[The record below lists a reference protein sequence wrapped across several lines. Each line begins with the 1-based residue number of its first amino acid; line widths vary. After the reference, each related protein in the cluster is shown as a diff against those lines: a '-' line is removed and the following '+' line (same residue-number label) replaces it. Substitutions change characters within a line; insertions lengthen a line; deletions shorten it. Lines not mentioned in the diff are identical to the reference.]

1 MCLFLVLVA
10 RKIEKEKCFW
20 KNIGYHSLYLYKK
33 CWFHWVVIFI
43 NFQEIIKKDD
53 KIIEIKLSRY
63 FYTDEE
69 FKNLENKGFLVS
81 WMEDNIKNEEEI
93 FDIIVPE

>member
-1 MCLFLVLVA
+1 M
-10 RKIEKEKCFW
+10 
-20 KNIGYHSLYLYKK
+20 K

-53 KIIEIKLSRY
+53 KVIKIKLSRY

-93 FDIIVPE
+93 FDIIIPE

>member
-1 MCLFLVLVA
+1 M
-10 RKIEKEKCFW
+10 
-20 KNIGYHSLYLYKK
+20 K

-53 KIIEIKLSRY
+53 KIIKIKLSRY

-69 FKNLENKGFLVS
+69 FKNLENKGF
-81 WMEDNIKNEEEI
+81 WYPGWK
-93 FDIIVPE
+93 II

>member
-1 MCLFLVLVA
+1 MLVSSGGD
-10 RKIEKEKCFW
+10 FM
-20 KNIGYHSLYLYKK
+20 
-33 CWFHWVVIFI
+33 
-43 NFQEIIKKDD
+43 NFQEIVKKDD
-53 KIIEIKLSRY
+53 EIIEIKLSRY

-93 FDIIVPE
+93 FNIIVPE

>member
-1 MCLFLVLVA
+1 M
-10 RKIEKEKCFW
+10 
-20 KNIGYHSLYLYKK
+20 K

-53 KIIEIKLSRY
+53 KIIEIKLRRY

-93 FDIIVPE
+93 FDIIISE

>member
-1 MCLFLVLVA
+1 M
-10 RKIEKEKCFW
+10 
-20 KNIGYHSLYLYKK
+20 
-33 CWFHWVVIFI
+33 VIFI

-53 KIIEIKLSRY
+53 KIIKIKLSRY

>member
-1 MCLFLVLVA
+1 M
-10 RKIEKEKCFW
+10 
-20 KNIGYHSLYLYKK
+20 K

>member
-1 MCLFLVLVA
+1 MLVS
-10 RKIEKEKCFW
+10 F
-20 KNIGYHSLYLYKK
+20 GGD
-33 CWFHWVVIFI
+33 FM
-43 NFQEIIKKDD
+43 NFQEIVKKDD
-53 KIIEIKLSRY
+53 EIIEIKLSRY

-93 FDIIVPE
+93 FNIIVPE

>member
-1 MCLFLVLVA
+1 MLV
-10 RKIEKEKCFW
+10 
-20 KNIGYHSLYLYKK
+20 SLGGD
-33 CWFHWVVIFI
+33 FI

-53 KIIEIKLSRY
+53 KIIKIKLSRY

>member
-1 MCLFLVLVA
+1 MVYIYYRLM
-10 RKIEKEKCFW
+10 
-20 KNIGYHSLYLYKK
+20 N
-33 CWFHWVVIFI
+33 CWFHLVVIFI

-53 KIIEIKLSRY
+53 KIIKIKLSRY

>member
-1 MCLFLVLVA
+1 M
-10 RKIEKEKCFW
+10 
-20 KNIGYHSLYLYKK
+20 K
-33 CWFHWVVIFI
+33 CWFQWVVIFI

-53 KIIEIKLSRY
+53 KIIKIKLSRH

>member
-1 MCLFLVLVA
+1 MVMKRC
-10 RKIEKEKCFW
+10 
-20 KNIGYHSLYLYKK
+20 
-33 CWFHWVVIFI
+33 FHWVVIFI

-53 KIIEIKLSRY
+53 KIIKIKLSRY

>member
-1 MCLFLVLVA
+1 M
-10 RKIEKEKCFW
+10 
-20 KNIGYHSLYLYKK
+20 K

-93 FDIIVPE
+93 FDIIIPE

>member
-1 MCLFLVLVA
+1 M
-10 RKIEKEKCFW
+10 
-20 KNIGYHSLYLYKK
+20 K
-33 CWFHWVVIFI
+33 CWFQWVVIFI

-53 KIIEIKLSRY
+53 KIIKIKLSRY

-93 FDIIVPE
+93 FNIIVPE

>member
-1 MCLFLVLVA
+1 M
-10 RKIEKEKCFW
+10 
-20 KNIGYHSLYLYKK
+20 
-33 CWFHWVVIFI
+33 IFI

-53 KIIEIKLSRY
+53 KIIKIKLSRY

-69 FKNLENKGFLVS
+69 FKNLENKGFFVS
-81 WMEDNIKNEEEI
+81 WMEDNIKNEEKI

>member
-1 MCLFLVLVA
+1 M
-10 RKIEKEKCFW
+10 
-20 KNIGYHSLYLYKK
+20 K

-53 KIIEIKLSRY
+53 KIIKIKISRY

>member
-1 MCLFLVLVA
+1 M
-10 RKIEKEKCFW
+10 
-20 KNIGYHSLYLYKK
+20 
-33 CWFHWVVIFI
+33 VVIFI

-53 KIIEIKLSRY
+53 KIIKIKLSRY

>member
-1 MCLFLVLVA
+1 M
-10 RKIEKEKCFW
+10 
-20 KNIGYHSLYLYKK
+20 
-33 CWFHWVVIFI
+33 VIFI

-53 KIIEIKLSRY
+53 KIIKIKLSRY

-93 FDIIVPE
+93 FNIVIPE

>member
-1 MCLFLVLVA
+1 M
-10 RKIEKEKCFW
+10 
-20 KNIGYHSLYLYKK
+20 K
-33 CWFHWVVIFI
+33 CWFHLVVIFI

-53 KIIEIKLSRY
+53 KIIKIKLSRY

-93 FDIIVPE
+93 FDIIVP

>member
-1 MCLFLVLVA
+1 M
-10 RKIEKEKCFW
+10 
-20 KNIGYHSLYLYKK
+20 K
-33 CWFHWVVIFI
+33 CWFYWVVIFI

-53 KIIEIKLSRY
+53 KIIKIKLSRY

-93 FDIIVPE
+93 FDIVIPE

>member
-1 MCLFLVLVA
+1 M
-10 RKIEKEKCFW
+10 
-20 KNIGYHSLYLYKK
+20 K
-33 CWFHWVVIFI
+33 CWFHLVVIFI

-53 KIIEIKLSRY
+53 QIIKIKLSRY

>member
-1 MCLFLVLVA
+1 M
-10 RKIEKEKCFW
+10 
-20 KNIGYHSLYLYKK
+20 K
-33 CWFHWVVIFI
+33 CWFHLVVIFI

-53 KIIEIKLSRY
+53 KIIKIKLSRY

-81 WMEDNIKNEEEI
+81 WMEDNIKNEEEN

>member
-1 MCLFLVLVA
+1 M
-10 RKIEKEKCFW
+10 K
-20 KNIGYHSLYLYKK
+20 H
-33 CWFHWVVIFI
+33 WFHWVVIFI

-53 KIIEIKLSRY
+53 KIIKIKLSRY

-93 FDIIVPE
+93 FDIIVLE

>member
-1 MCLFLVLVA
+1 MVYIYY
-10 RKIEKEKCFW
+10 RPM
-20 KNIGYHSLYLYKK
+20 N
-33 CWFHWVVIFI
+33 CWFHLVVIFI

-53 KIIEIKLSRY
+53 KIIKIKLSRY

>member
-1 MCLFLVLVA
+1 M
-10 RKIEKEKCFW
+10 
-20 KNIGYHSLYLYKK
+20 K

-53 KIIEIKLSRY
+53 KVIKIKLSRY

-69 FKNLENKGFLVS
+69 FKNLENKGVLVS

>member
-1 MCLFLVLVA
+1 M
-10 RKIEKEKCFW
+10 
-20 KNIGYHSLYLYKK
+20 K
-33 CWFHWVVIFI
+33 CWFHLVVIFI

-53 KIIEIKLSRY
+53 KIIKIKLSRY

-93 FDIIVPE
+93 FDIVIPE

>member
-1 MCLFLVLVA
+1 M
-10 RKIEKEKCFW
+10 
-20 KNIGYHSLYLYKK
+20 
-33 CWFHWVVIFI
+33 VIFI

-53 KIIEIKLSRY
+53 KIIKIKLSRY

-93 FDIIVPE
+93 FNIVITE

>member
-1 MCLFLVLVA
+1 M
-10 RKIEKEKCFW
+10 
-20 KNIGYHSLYLYKK
+20 
-33 CWFHWVVIFI
+33 IFI
-43 NFQEIIKKDD
+43 FQEIIKKDD
-53 KIIEIKLSRY
+53 KIIKIKLSRY

-93 FDIIVPE
+93 FNIVIPE

>member
-1 MCLFLVLVA
+1 M
-10 RKIEKEKCFW
+10 
-20 KNIGYHSLYLYKK
+20 
-33 CWFHWVVIFI
+33 VVIFI
-43 NFQEIIKKDD
+43 NFEEIIKKDD
-53 KIIEIKLSRY
+53 KIIKIKLSRY

-93 FDIIVPE
+93 FDIVIPE

>member
-1 MCLFLVLVA
+1 M
-10 RKIEKEKCFW
+10 
-20 KNIGYHSLYLYKK
+20 K

-43 NFQEIIKKDD
+43 NFQKIIKKDD

-81 WMEDNIKNEEEI
+81 WMEDNKKNEEEI
-93 FDIIVPE
+93 FDIIIPE

>member
-1 MCLFLVLVA
+1 M
-10 RKIEKEKCFW
+10 
-20 KNIGYHSLYLYKK
+20 
-33 CWFHWVVIFI
+33 VIFI
-43 NFQEIIKKDD
+43 DFQEIIKKDD
-53 KIIEIKLSRY
+53 KIIKIKLSRY

>member
-1 MCLFLVLVA
+1 M
-10 RKIEKEKCFW
+10 
-20 KNIGYHSLYLYKK
+20 
-33 CWFHWVVIFI
+33 IFI

-53 KIIEIKLSRY
+53 KIIKIKLSRY

-69 FKNLENKGFLVS
+69 FKNLENKGFLVF

-93 FDIIVPE
+93 FNIVIQE

>member
-1 MCLFLVLVA
+1 M
-10 RKIEKEKCFW
+10 
-20 KNIGYHSLYLYKK
+20 
-33 CWFHWVVIFI
+33 VIFI

-93 FDIIVPE
+93 FDIIIPE

>member
-1 MCLFLVLVA
+1 MVYIYY
-10 RKIEKEKCFW
+10 RPM
-20 KNIGYHSLYLYKK
+20 N

-53 KIIEIKLSRY
+53 KVIKIKLSRY

>member
-1 MCLFLVLVA
+1 M
-10 RKIEKEKCFW
+10 
-20 KNIGYHSLYLYKK
+20 K
-33 CWFHWVVIFI
+33 CWFHLVVIFI

-53 KIIEIKLSRY
+53 KIIKIKLSRY

>member
-1 MCLFLVLVA
+1 M
-10 RKIEKEKCFW
+10 
-20 KNIGYHSLYLYKK
+20 K

-69 FKNLENKGFLVS
+69 FKNLENKGLLVS

-93 FDIIVPE
+93 FDIIIPE